1 MDEDGSGFTI
11 GQRVWVDD
19 GRSEFEG
26 VYKGMTANGNA
37 RVRDDD
43 TDEMMIGSLDFVEAL

>member
-19 GRSEFEG
+19 GYSEFEG
-26 VYKGMTANGNA
+26 VYVGATPQGNI
-37 RVRDDD
+37 RVKDDD
-43 TDEMMIGSLDFVEAL
+43 TDEIMIGSIDFVEAL